1 MQAADAWWSLEGY
14 GIYIWPAYVC
24 AAVLL
29 AGLGLDS
36 RRRLK
41 AAKALLEEAGGRS
54 TPEQ

>member
-54 TPEQ
+54 TPD